1 MSERTEGTG
10 PSGRDEA
17 ETTENAVWRALANP
31 LRRAL
36 LDRLVEGPLT
46 TGQLAASVPSL
57 SRFAVMQ
64 HLEVLTGAGLVL
76 VRREGR
82 TRLNYLNAVPVQ
94 EVCERW
100 VSGLAGTTARAATAF
115 RRHVE
120 SQMVTPTE
128 PKPDAE
134 PKSDAQPKADA
145 QPIKGD
151 TES

>member
-1 MSERTEGTG
+1 M
-10 PSGRDEA
+10 
-17 ETTENAVWRALANP
+17 ETPDNAVWRALANP

-46 TGQLAASVPSL
+46 TGQLAASVPAL

-64 HLEVLTGAGLVL
+64 HLEVLTGARLVL

-100 VSGLAGTTARAATAF
+100 VAGLAGTTARAATAF

-120 SQMVTPTE
+120 SQTVTSTE
-128 PKPDAE
+128 PQTEAEPKADAE
-134 PKSDAQPKADA
+134 PKPESQPKE
-145 QPIKGD
+145 GD
-151 TES
+151 TGS